1 MKNAL
6 NLLIISFLS
15 LLFISCQ
22 PTETFYKKEIAE
34 ADKAKLAEQLIAG
47 RGNYYQG
54 SPGEQL
60 LLRESE
66 IMNPNSGTLWREYGV
81 PYLKRG
87 FAAEFYPLYEKAV
100 KLDPLGWAGWRGYLY
115 LYFYRDYE
123 RAIADFDMTDELTP
137 GVVDYPQSLSVNYMR
152 GICYLM
158 LENYEKSLEYFEMH
172 FKHESESA
180 GVEYLGA
187 NSFVYK
193 GLAHWKSGQI
203 DEAIEVL
210 ELGVKHNPSNA
221 DVKYWL
227 AKILFEEKKSHT
239 HPLRLARN
247 AVVHFKKN
255 DFNSR
260 GYTEDFYQLYLPQLE
275 KLERVI
281 YEASL
286 KESKSL

>member
-1 MKNAL
+1 MKYFSKS
-6 NLLIISFLS
+6 LIFSFLV
-15 LLFISCQ
+15 LLLVSCQ
-22 PTETFYKKEIAE
+22 PQESFYKKEIAE
-34 ADKAKLAEQLIAG
+34 ADKPKLAEQLIAG

-66 IMNPNSGTLWREYGV
+66 IMDPNSGTLWREYGV

-87 FAAEFYPLYEKAV
+87 FAAEFYPHYEKAV
-100 KLDPLGWAGWRGYLY
+100 ALDPLQWAGWRGYLY

-123 RAIADFDMTDELTP
+123 RAIADFDMTDELTV

-152 GICYLM
+152 GISYLM
-158 LENYEKSLEYFEMH
+158 LENHEKSLEYFDLH
-172 FKHESESA
+172 FEHEANST
-180 GVEYLGA
+180 GIEYLGS

-203 DEAIEVL
+203 KEAIEVL
-210 ELGVKHNPSNA
+210 ELGVKYNPNNA

-227 AKILFEEKKSHT
+227 AKILFEEKKDYT
-239 HPLRLARN
+239 HPLRLVRN
-247 AVVHFKKN
+247 AIVHFKKN

-275 KLERVI
+275 KLERAI

-286 KESKSL
+286 KETKSL